1 MNKATIQQIARRN
14 RPKAQ
19 AASALAKEIA
29 SEASQRPQDRETSNG
44 LNLTPETI
52 EAIVDGFS
60 RELRRALLEVGP
72 FLARLAAADT
82 IHSVEHKAT
91 IMSRSLVEGQTAAA
105 LLAKLGIKA

>member
-14 RPKAQ
+14 RIKAQ
-19 AASALAKEIA
+19 AASSLAKEIT
-29 SEASQRPQDRETSNG
+29 SELSQRPQDRETSKG

-60 RELRRALLEVGP
+60 REFRRTLLEVGP
-72 FLARLAAADT
+72 ILARLAAADT

-91 IMSRSLVEGQTAAA
+91 IIGRSLVEGQTAAA
-105 LLAKLGIKA
+105 LLAELGVKS